1 MIKLTRL
8 EFKDNT
14 TVCRD
19 LYIKRSTINGL
30 SIDFEDGEQ
39 YTIVYFGTHV
49 EYVKETPEEIM
60 KMLG

>member
-1 MIKLTRL
+1 MIKLTRF
-8 EFKDNT
+8 EFKDVT

-19 LYIKRSTINGL
+19 LYIRRSTINGL
-30 SIDFEDGEQ
+30 SIDFQDGEQ

-60 KMLG
+60 DRLG

>member
-8 EFKDNT
+8 EFKDDT
-14 TVCRD
+14 IICRD
-19 LYIKRSTINGL
+19 LYIRRSTINGL
-30 SIDFEDGEQ
+30 SVDFEDGEQ

-49 EYVKETPEEIM
+49 VYVKETPEEIM

>member
-8 EFKDNT
+8 EFKDDI

-19 LYIKRSTINGL
+19 LYIRRSTINGL
-30 SIDFEDGEQ
+30 SVDFENGEQ

-60 KMLG
+60 ERLG

>member
-8 EFKDNT
+8 EFKDDA

-19 LYIKRSTINGL
+19 LYIRRSTINGL
-30 SIDFEDGEQ
+30 SVDFEDGEP

-60 KMLG
+60 RMLG

>member
-8 EFKDNT
+8 EFKNDT

-19 LYIKRSTINGL
+19 LYIRRSTINGL
-30 SIDFEDGEQ
+30 SIDFQDGEQ

-49 EYVKETPEEIM
+49 QYVKETPEEIM
-60 KMLG
+60 KMLE

>member
-1 MIKLTRL
+1 MTNLPRL
-8 EFKDNT
+8 QFKNDT

-19 LYIKRSTINGL
+19 LYIRRSTINGL
-30 SIDFEDGEQ
+30 SIDFQDGEQ

-60 KMLG
+60 KML